1 MISQGSNSK
10 FNFELVSGDVI
21 IVPAINNTV
30 VISGEVQQEGII
42 NIDRPISAKAAI
54 DYVGGFTNKSV
65 KKEVYVEYQNGL
77 RKVTKTFLFFKFY
90 PRVYPGSIVVV
101 PEKAENEQKTSV
113 GEIVGYTT
121 SLVSIIALIKSLL
134 VMNEIQNQH
143 TSEDEIDLIELFK
156 KVYNE
161 KKLIFKATLF
171 AVVLGI
177 VYALFQPNEFTSST
191 TFIPQLS
198 SGVKTGGSSLGGLAS
213 LAGINL
219 GGMESSSE
227 FPPTLYP
234 QVVESV
240 GFKLDLLASTINL
253 NDEEI
258 LVKDYFS
265 NQGSSFNVLGTIKKY
280 TIGLPSLVLGS
291 FNSQDVALSKSEIYS
306 VSQEDKE
313 LFNTISDAL
322 SLSINDKEGFITI
335 SFTDSDKNIAAQITQ
350 ITQNLLQEKIIEFKN
365 QSSNEMLD
373 FAIKQYDE
381 NKNSYEKLQD
391 ERAIFV
397 DKNINISSSL
407 FQNKLD
413 RIESE
418 VNISESIVQQ
428 LASQVEQAKLQVN
441 KDTPVF
447 TTIQPVTI
455 PFERSAPK
463 RSLIVIVFGFLG
475 IVVSVGYVLVKE
487 PLNEI
492 IKSIKS

>member
-1 MISQGSNSK
+1 
-10 FNFELVSGDVI
+10 
-21 IVPAINNTV
+21 
-30 VISGEVQQEGII
+30 
-42 NIDRPISAKAAI
+42 
-54 DYVGGFTNKSV
+54 
-65 KKEVYVEYQNGL
+65 
-77 RKVTKTFLFFKFY
+77 
-90 PRVYPGSIVVV
+90 
-101 PEKAENEQKTSV
+101 
-113 GEIVGYTT
+113 
-121 SLVSIIALIKSLL
+121 
-134 VMNEIQNQH
+134 MNEIQNQH

-156 KVYNE
+156 KVYKE
-161 KKLIFKATLF
+161 KILIFKVTLF

-177 VYALFQPNEFTSST
+177 VYALFQPNVFTSST

-198 SGVKTGGSSLGGLAS
+198 SGVKTGGSPLGGLAS

-219 GGMESSSE
+219 GDMEGSSE

-240 GFKLDLLASTINL
+240 GFKLDLLDSTIIL
-253 NDEEI
+253 NNEEI
-258 LVKDYFS
+258 FVKDYFS
-265 NQGSSFNVLGTIKKY
+265 IREGSSFNIFGIIKKY
-280 TIGLPSLVLGS
+280 TIGLPSLLLNS

-306 VSQEDKE
+306 VSLEDTQ
-313 LFNTISDAL
+313 LFNTISGAL
-322 SLSINDKEGFITI
+322 SLSINNKEGFITI
-335 SFTDSDKNIAAQITQ
+335 SFTDTDRNIAAQLTQ

-373 FAIKQYDE
+373 FAIKQYVE

-447 TTIQPVTI
+447 TTIQPVTV
-455 PFERSAPK
+455 PFQKSAPV
-463 RSLIVIVFGFLG
+463 RSQIVVIFSFLG

-492 IKSIKS
+492 LKSIKS

>member
-1 MISQGSNSK
+1 
-10 FNFELVSGDVI
+10 
-21 IVPAINNTV
+21 
-30 VISGEVQQEGII
+30 
-42 NIDRPISAKAAI
+42 
-54 DYVGGFTNKSV
+54 
-65 KKEVYVEYQNGL
+65 
-77 RKVTKTFLFFKFY
+77 
-90 PRVYPGSIVVV
+90 
-101 PEKAENEQKTSV
+101 
-113 GEIVGYTT
+113 
-121 SLVSIIALIKSLL
+121 
-134 VMNEIQNQH
+134 MNEIQNQH
-143 TSEDEIDLIELFK
+143 ISEDEIDLIELLK
-156 KVYNE
+156 KVYLE
-161 KKLIFKATLF
+161 KKFILKTSILAALF
-171 AVVLGI
+171 GI
-177 VYALFQPNEFTSST
+177 VYALFQPNEFTSTT

-219 GGMESSSE
+219 GGMGSSSE
-227 FPPTLYP
+227 FPPSLYP
-234 QVVESV
+234 QVVN
-240 GFKLDLLASTINL
+240 GIPFKIDLLSSTINL

-258 LVKDYFS
+258 FVKDYFS
-265 NQGSSFNVLGTIKKY
+265 NQGSSLNILGTIKKY

-291 FNSQDVALSKSEIYS
+291 FNSEKVVTTKSEIYS
-306 VSQEDKE
+306 VSQEDNE
-313 LFNTISDAL
+313 LFNIISNAL

-335 SFTDSDKNIAAQITQ
+335 SFTDNDKNIAAQITQ
-350 ITQNLLQEKIIEFKN
+350 IAQTLLQKKIIEFKN
-365 QSSNEMLD
+365 QSSSEMLD
-373 FAIKQYDE
+373 FAMKQYAE
-381 NKNSYEKLQD
+381 KKNSYEKLQD
-391 ERAIFV
+391 ERAVFV

-407 FQNKLD
+407 FQNKLS

-418 VNISESIVQQ
+418 VNISASIVQQ